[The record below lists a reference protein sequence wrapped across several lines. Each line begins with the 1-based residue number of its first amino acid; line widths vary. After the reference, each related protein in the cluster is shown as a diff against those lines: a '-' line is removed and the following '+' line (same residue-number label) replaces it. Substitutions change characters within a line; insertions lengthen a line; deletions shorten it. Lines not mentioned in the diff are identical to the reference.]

1 MKKLKDFILRTL
13 RYTFYLSFKFNLF
26 FGFIPILASIGA
38 GNFYILLYWI
48 IFVFVS
54 FFIIMIYM
62 NIRELFMK

>member
-1 MKKLKDFILRTL
+1 MNKLKDFILRTL

-26 FGFIPILASIGA
+26 FGIVPILASIGS
-38 GNFYILLYWI
+38 GNFYVILYWI

-54 FFIIMIYM
+54 FFVIILYM